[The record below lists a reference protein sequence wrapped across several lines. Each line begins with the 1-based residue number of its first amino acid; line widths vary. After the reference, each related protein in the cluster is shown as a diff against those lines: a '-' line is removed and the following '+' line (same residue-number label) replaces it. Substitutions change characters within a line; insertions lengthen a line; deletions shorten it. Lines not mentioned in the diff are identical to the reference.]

1 MPWRKLSAN
10 LLRTHSERRQT
21 KVSARNTLGHSAMT
35 TTPNPQP
42 IPGVALLGALGVA
55 VVAVSGVSVFYWRH
69 DHVRPTESTS
79 VSQAASAPPAGASPA
94 MDKDGRFLWR
104 LATEG
109 LERDRETLRSTMRV
123 AFARAW
129 SAARVNGR
137 SFATLFGER
146 RACRRVPQPISPRPL
161 STCIA
166 RRADF
171 DTPQNVERALM
182 AVILCSPGWHVKSPA
197 LQAD

>member
-21 KVSARNTLGHSAMT
+21 KASARNTLGHSAMT

-42 IPGVALLGALGVA
+42 IPGVAVLGPLGVA
-55 VVAVSGVSVFYWRH
+55 VVAVSGVSVFYWRR

-109 LERDRETLRSTMRV
+109 LELSRARDV
-123 AFARAW
+123 AINDA
-129 SAARVNGR
+129 
-137 SFATLFGER
+137 
-146 RACRRVPQPISPRPL
+146 RRVCSRLERGESERQIIRDIVRGTPGMSMGTATDFAETAIDVYCPQ
-161 STCIA
+161 
-166 RRADF
+166 
-171 DTPQNVERALM
+171 
-182 AVILCSPGWHVKSPA
+182 G
-197 LQAD
+197 